1 MDYNNDF
8 RYDLKVGQVYE
19 KQFNDLLGSKI
30 EIKRDF
36 KCLDTGNIYVEY
48 QSRGKPSGLST
59 SEAEYW
65 CYWLSDVLCVFIKTE
80 ELKILCR
87 KYINTNRDKKGG
99 DMNTS
104 KGILLPLKDFITKQT

>member
-1 MDYNNDF
+1 MNYNNDF

-19 KQFNDLLGSKI
+19 KQFSDLLGSKI

-36 KCLDTGNIYVEY
+36 KCLETGNIYVEY
-48 QSRGKPSGLST
+48 QSRGKPSGIST

-65 CYWLSDVLCVFIKTE
+65 CYWLSDVLCIFIKIE

-104 KGILLPLKDFITKQT
+104 KGILLPLVDLITKQN

>member
-65 CYWLSDVLCVFIKTE
+65 CYWLSDVLCIFIKTE

-99 DMNTS
+99 DMNN
-104 KGILLPLKDFITKQT
+104 